1 MNSVKACIFDLDGTL
16 LYTLESIAHAGNRM
30 LGELGYPPRPVE
42 EYRFFCGDGSDE
54 LVRRALAAS
63 GGLTEENLTAGKI
76 LNRKYISEMPLYHV
90 RPYEGVPEML
100 AAMKARGTALAVV
113 SNKPDRAAQDAIR
126 GVFGDLF
133 DYVAGQTPALPV
145 KPDPAIALGAAR
157 ALSAKPEECLYFGDS
172 GTDMKTGKAASMRT
186 IGVLWGYRD
195 AEELL
200 RDGAD
205 DLIASPQEALSL
217 TAFLS

>member
-1 MNSVKACIFDLDGTL
+1 MEANRDAKLIAVQDGARPFATP
-16 LYTLESIAHAGNRM
+16 
-30 LGELGYPPRPVE
+30 ELIDKVIETARIH
-42 EYRFFCGDGSDE
+42 F
-54 LVRRALAAS
+54 AA
-63 GGLTEENLTAGKI
+63 A
-76 LNRKYISEMPLYHV
+76 
-90 RPYEGVPEML
+90 
-100 AAMKARGTALAVV
+100 
-113 SNKPDRAAQDAIR
+113 
-126 GVFGDLF
+126 
-133 DYVAGQTPALPV
+133 PALPV

-205 DLIASPQEALSL
+205 ELIASPQEALSL